1 MVSSVGGMVYIDFRD
16 ASQPVVE
23 KIDFDFQQAGYD
35 LCIIDSGANHVDLT
49 DAYAAITRELKAL
62 CGFFRKEC
70 LCQIPE
76 TDFMAALPALRGK
89 VSDRAILRAIHVY
102 RENERVIAQAEALKR
117 NELDVFLRLVT

>member
-1 MVSSVGGMVYIDFRD
+1 M
-16 ASQPVVE
+16 VE

-62 CGFFRKEC
+62 CGFFGKEC

-89 VSDRAILRAIHVY
+89 VSDRAIHVY

-117 NELDVFLRLVT
+117 NELDVFLHLVT